1 MLLWF
6 PVWSTCTMLE
16 PLTQIQDLRQSFMT
30 CSVENTIMTLVK
42 TSIDSLLSNMLVIRK
57 PNNLDIEVSLIM
69 INLLSSTQKIKSLG
83 KMLKQLLILLKK

>member
-1 MLLWF
+1 
-6 PVWSTCTMLE
+6 MLE
-16 PLTQIQDLRQSFMT
+16 KVLPRDMLKAKPNLELKI
-30 CSVENTIMTLVK
+30 K
-42 TSIDSLLSNMLVIRK
+42 TLVIRK